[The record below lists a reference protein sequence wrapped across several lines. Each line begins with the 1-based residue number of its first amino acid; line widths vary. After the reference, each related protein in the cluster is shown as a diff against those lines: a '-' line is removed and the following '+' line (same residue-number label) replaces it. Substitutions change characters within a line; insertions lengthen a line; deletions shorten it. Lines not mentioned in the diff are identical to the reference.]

1 MATANRSI
9 VAGWDPGN
17 SRPKGV
23 ATAKDI
29 RASLAMVADRA
40 GIAYGERD
48 AQVTLPSSS
57 MGIAW
62 TGFNAVI
69 PSPGGGW
76 YTPRVQAG
84 SIALQ
89 PGDATYPRQ
98 DIVYVRQ
105 WDYEISSAHPGSEVE
120 IGVVSGTPSAT
131 PQLPAVPDGALAA
144 FTVKIPKGATRGV
157 DIGASNVTRAPW
169 SYPAAPPYPEVALPV
184 VNKDITSMFTLADK
198 DGWIKTGDWYARQ
211 VGNIVQLQIIV
222 HGPWGAQS
230 TWVERPL
237 LNINAAVK
245 PYHPNRG
252 GGTMTRLTTSN
263 NDGGAYLMAYPNQV
277 RLGIRG
283 STTWSDH
290 AQSLVW
296 IVQ

>member
-9 VAGWDPGN
+9 VAGWDPDN

-84 SIALQ
+84 SVALQ

-105 WDYEISSAHPGSEVE
+105 WDYEISSTHPNSEVE

-131 PQLPAVPDGALAA
+131 PQLPAVPDGALVV
-144 FTVKIPKGATRGV
+144 FTVKVPKGATRGV
-157 DIGASNVTRAPW
+157 DIGASGVTRAPW
-169 SYPAAPPYPEVALPV
+169 SYPAAPPYPEVTLPV
-184 VNKDITSMFTLADK
+184 VDRDVTSLLKIIDTQ
-198 DGWIKTGDWYARQ
+198 GWIKAGDWYARQ
-211 VGNIVQLQIIV
+211 VGHIIQLQIIV

-230 TWVERPL
+230 TWVERNL
-237 LNINAAVK
+237 LSIDPSIM